1 MSEGA
6 SPLNKLKIL
15 KMRTIELTHEQ
26 IEIIE
31 ASLKMAA
38 RVTYKLF
45 EQTAQVDKSVSLIL
59 LQKEGIITDLAN
71 SLKNGKLDV

>member
-1 MSEGA
+1 
-6 SPLNKLKIL
+6 
-15 KMRTIELTHEQ
+15 MRTIKLTHEQ

-31 ASLKMAA
+31 TALKMAA
-38 RVTYKLF
+38 KETYKLF

-59 LQKEGIITDLAN
+59 LQKEGIITDFAN